1 MNKFYKG
8 ISILVINSML
18 LVPTNTFAFTKTETI
33 YSNLNS
39 SGEVKKTNYSVGL
52 TNLDKG
58 DIIDY
63 TKLDEIKNVNGE
75 EKFSRESE
83 KITWKSTGKDIYY
96 KGLLNDNLP
105 ITVNAKYYL
114 NGEEKTIKDMI
125 GKSGSIKM
133 IFNFKNNSYDYN
145 SGMYTPFVV
154 STVSIINGKDNSN
167 VNVSSGKV
175 ITTGNKNIVT
185 GISAPGLY
193 ESTNIYELR
202 NMDEVTISYDTDK
215 FSMNDIYFVI
225 TPKLLEEVDLDLSKV
240 NNITSSLNTLQEGV
254 NKLENGSNTIIE
266 GQNNF
271 NNGLIELNKGL
282 EEATKGSEQ
291 LYNGLLQIN
300 ENTNQISSLNTLV
313 DTLYNTYKSNNELLN
328 NINNGTTSEQL
339 QEGIKNATIEKTN
352 LENKLNEVNTG
363 IAMLE
368 QASTMGVITDE
379 QQIQLETLKSQKTQ
393 IELGI
398 TKYSEGIAEAENNL
412 KSLPLAVA
420 KINGANEVIVK
431 VLCGLI
437 GVNDPSMINDEN
449 IVIFKTKINTLVGGI
464 DTLTNGSKELNIGM
478 NKLSEGSNKLVEGS
492 IKLSEGNNELKEGI
506 SKLNNEGIH
515 KLTNYSNKINN
526 YSYKVETLINLSKNY
541 KGFTSNNA
549 NKTIFIYK
557 LSK

>member
-202 NMDEVTISYDTDK
+202 NMDEITITYDTNK

-313 DTLYNTYKSNNELLN
+313 DTLYETYKSNNELLN

>member
-133 IFNFKNNSYDYN
+133 VFNFKNNSYDYN

-202 NMDEVTISYDTDK
+202 NMDKITITYDTNK

-254 NKLENGSNTIIE
+254 NKLENGSNTIVE

-368 QASTMGVITDE
+368 QASTMGVITEE
-379 QQIQLETLKSQKTQ
+379 QQLQLETLKSQKTQ
-393 IELGI
+393 IEVGI

-420 KINGANEVIVK
+420 KINGANEVIIK
-431 VLCGLI
+431 VLCGLL
-437 GVNDPSMINDEN
+437 GANDPSMISDETIN
-449 IVIFKTKINTLVGGI
+449 IFKTKINTLVGGI

-515 KLTNYSNKINN
+515 KITNYSNKINN

-549 NKTIFIYK
+549 DKTIFIYK

>member
-202 NMDEVTISYDTDK
+202 NMDEITITYDTNK

-254 NKLENGSNTIIE
+254 NKLENGSNTIVE

-449 IVIFKTKINTLVGGI
+449 IVIFKTKTNTLVGGI

-549 NKTIFIYK
+549 DKTIFIYK

>member
-39 SGEVKKTNYSVGL
+39 NGEVKETNYSVGL

-202 NMDEVTISYDTDK
+202 NMDKITITYDTNK

-254 NKLENGSNTIIE
+254 NKLENGSNTIVE

-379 QQIQLETLKSQKTQ
+379 QQIQLKTLKSQKTQ

>member
-154 STVSIINGKDNSN
+154 STVSIINGKDNYN

-202 NMDEVTISYDTDK
+202 NMDEITITYDTNK

-254 NKLENGSNTIIE
+254 NKLENGSNTIVE

-363 IAMLE
+363 IATLE

-549 NKTIFIYK
+549 DKTIFIYK

>member
-114 NGEEKTIKDMI
+114 NGEEKNIKDMI

-133 IFNFKNNSYDYN
+133 VFNFKNNSYDYN

-202 NMDEVTISYDTDK
+202 NMDKITITYDTNK

-254 NKLENGSNTIIE
+254 NKLENGSNTIVE

-368 QASTMGVITDE
+368 QASTMGVITEE
-379 QQIQLETLKSQKTQ
+379 QQLQLETLKSQKTQ
-393 IELGI
+393 IEVGI

-420 KINGANEVIVK
+420 KINGANEVIIK
-431 VLCGLI
+431 VLCGLL
-437 GVNDPSMINDEN
+437 GANDPSMISDETIN
-449 IVIFKTKINTLVGGI
+449 IFKTKINTLVGGI

>member
-8 ISILVINSML
+8 ISMLVINSML
-18 LVPTNTFAFTKTETI
+18 IVPINTFAFTKTETI

-39 SGEVKKTNYSVGL
+39 NGEVKETNYSVGL
-52 TNLDKG
+52 TNLDRG

-63 TKLDEIKNVNGE
+63 TKLDEVKNVNGE
-75 EKFSRESE
+75 ENFSRESE
-83 KITWKSTGKDIYY
+83 KIIWKSTGKDIYY
-96 KGLLNDNLP
+96 KGVLNDNLP

-133 IFNFKNNSYDYN
+133 VFNFKNNSYDYN

-202 NMDEVTISYDTDK
+202 NMDEIAITYDTNK

-254 NKLENGSNTIIE
+254 NKLENGSNTIVE

-271 NNGLIELNKGL
+271 SNGLLELNKGI
-282 EEATKGSEQ
+282 EEATKGSDQ
-291 LYNGLLQIN
+291 LYNGLLQLN

-339 QEGIKNATIEKTN
+339 QEGIKSATIEKSN

-368 QASTMGVITDE
+368 QASSMGVITEE

-431 VLCGLI
+431 VLCGLL
-437 GVNDPSMINDEN
+437 GVNDSNMINDETIN
-449 IVIFKTKINTLVGGI
+449 IFKTKINTLVGGI

-478 NKLSEGSNKLVEGS
+478 NKLSDGSNKLVEGS
-492 IKLSEGNNELKEGI
+492 TKLSEGNNELKEGI

-515 KLTNYSNKINN
+515 KLTNYSNKIND
-526 YSYKVETLINLSKNY
+526 YSNKVETLINLSKNY
-541 KGFTSNNA
+541 KGFTGNNA